1 LLGKALQMKEVAID
15 LWALFEPLIPK
26 EQKRKRGVGR
36 PRADLK
42 AVFEAIL
49 WMLETGVQWRF
60 IPQGYF
66 PAYQTCHRYYQ
77 SWVKLGL
84 FKKLVRKVR
93 QLKRSQGLQQM
104 HFVDGTFVSAKK
116 GAVASAKQS
125 GAKAPR

>member
-1 LLGKALQMKEVAID
+1 MKEVAID
-15 LWALFEPLIPK
+15 LWALFEPMIPR
-26 EQKRKRGVGR
+26 EQKRSRGVGR
-36 PRADLK
+36 PRADPK

-49 WMLETGVQWRF
+49 WMLQTGVQWRF

-77 SWVKLGL
+77 SWVRLGL

-93 QLKRSQGLQQM
+93 RLKRREGLSEM

-116 GAVASAKQS
+116 GAPVLARQS
-125 GAKAPR
+125 GAKAPK